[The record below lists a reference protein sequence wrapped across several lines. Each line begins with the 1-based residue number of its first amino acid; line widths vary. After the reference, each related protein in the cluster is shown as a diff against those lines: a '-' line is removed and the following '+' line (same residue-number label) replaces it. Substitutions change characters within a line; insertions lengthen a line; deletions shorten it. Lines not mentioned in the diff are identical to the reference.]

1 VDHHRPLRRLPLGL
15 TRPADPQSCAARP
28 PGGEPPHNITPQH
41 DTVCHTSPWAR
52 EIAHNTRGLI
62 PCPSRRMF
70 GLMHPDRR
78 LDDYAARQYG
88 VFSLTQASSVGMT
101 PKMIETRR
109 VNGAWVPMAPSVYAL
124 RSAPPKWERQMAAA
138 LLTREGAIVAGR
150 AAAYLHDLPGFRQ
163 SRPTIMV
170 GPTGN
175 ARSPLATVIRSRYFD
190 LIERDRVRG
199 FETSAEAD
207 TIVTLAKDHSG
218 NDLERVVDEV
228 LARGSCSVQTL
239 VDVAAR
245 RSHSPGLRKLLPIIE
260 ARLPGAYQPPTSE
273 LERLLYRL
281 VDHPAIPP
289 TTRQLPFHFQEVD
302 ATVDLYIPA
311 WRLIVEGDGRRWHN
325 RKADHERDRLRDN
338 EATAHGFAVLRFTWE
353 MLTKSP
359 HSCLDTLVRTGQ
371 VRSAS

>member
-1 VDHHRPLRRLPLGL
+1 
-15 TRPADPQSCAARP
+15 
-28 PGGEPPHNITPQH
+28 
-41 DTVCHTSPWAR
+41 
-52 EIAHNTRGLI
+52 
-62 PCPSRRMF
+62 MF

-150 AAAYLHDLPGFRQ
+150 AAAYLHDFPGFRQ
-163 SRPTIMV
+163 GRPIIMV
-170 GPTGN
+170 GSTGN

-207 TIVTLAKDHSG
+207 TIVTLAKDHSA

-228 LARGSCSVQTL
+228 LARGSCSAQTL
-239 VDVAAR
+239 ADVAAR
-245 RSHSPGLRKLLPIIE
+245 RSHSPGLRKLLSIIE

-273 LERLLYRL
+273 LERQLYRL

-289 TTRQLPFHFQEVD
+289 TTRQLPFHFQKVD
-302 ATVDLYIPA
+302 ATVDLYIAA
-311 WRLIVEGDGRRWHN
+311 WRLIVESDGRRWHN

-359 HSCLDTLVRTGQ
+359 NGCLDTLVRTGQ